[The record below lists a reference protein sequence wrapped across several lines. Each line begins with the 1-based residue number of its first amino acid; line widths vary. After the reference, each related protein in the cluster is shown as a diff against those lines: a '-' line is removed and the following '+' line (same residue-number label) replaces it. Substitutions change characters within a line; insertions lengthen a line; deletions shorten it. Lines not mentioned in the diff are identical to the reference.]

1 MDRFSSM
8 SLFARVV
15 ETQSFSAAARESGIS
30 QPTVSKQ
37 VAELEARLG
46 ARLLSRSTRRI
57 GVTEIGAAFYERC
70 KRILAELDEAEQA
83 AAQMQASPAGLLRAG
98 TPVAFGRLH
107 VLPLVPAFL
116 ERYPKLKLDLVMNDR
131 FIDLVEEGVDL
142 AIRVGKLSDMSLIA
156 RHLGHSR
163 RVTVATPGYLKR
175 HGTPHALEE
184 LREHNCIVYSGLTT
198 IDEWHFEGPGG
209 PVQIRVAGNFRAN
222 NSEAIREMLLAGI
235 GISVVPFWL
244 VHDEIRRGVL
254 TTLLRAHEPLAMDIS
269 ALYVPTPHVASKVRC
284 FVDYLAAEFRR
295 NGCLS

>member
-116 ERYPKLKLDLVMNDR
+116 ERYPKLKLDLLMNDR

-156 RHLGHSR
+156 RHLGRSR
-163 RVTVATPGYLKR
+163 RVTVATPDYLKR
-175 HGTPHALEE
+175 HGTPRGPRSSA
-184 LREHNCIVYSGLTT
+184 STT
-198 IDEWHFEGPGG
+198 
-209 PVQIRVAGNFRAN
+209 
-222 NSEAIREMLLAGI
+222 
-235 GISVVPFWL
+235 
-244 VHDEIRRGVL
+244 
-254 TTLLRAHEPLAMDIS
+254 
-269 ALYVPTPHVASKVRC
+269 AS
-284 FVDYLAAEFRR
+284 
-295 NGCLS
+295 SIPI